1 MTKNQKK
8 LSLSEDFYNE
18 LMEFRKNTEV
28 PITKI
33 LFRLW
38 TNFKETEDY
47 KNGRLP
53 PLDRDE

>member
-8 LSLSEDFYNE
+8 LSLAEYFYNE

-53 PLDRDE
+53 QLDRKK